1 MEFVGGML
9 VGAMLVVMA
18 LATMVA
24 VLIRR
29 GKRDRGGTLW

>member
-18 LATMVA
+18 LATLIT
-24 VLIRR
+24 VLAWRS
-29 GKRDRGGTLW
+29 KGTLW